1 MTMKRLF
8 RHTNTT
14 LLRTALLLGAMI
26 LVNTQIVKAQ
36 TDAQWAEMPDAFETI
51 DPTTV
56 DWSQEPYF
64 FIQFSEG
71 NVHSFLGEYGE
82 GALMR
87 GKDYIPF
94 SKSIQWTLVPTGTQG
109 KYYLKSRNNRYVFYP
124 YSTKYCGSSSTINEN
139 TLIFT
144 LYKRSDGF
152 YDLTIDGLIVD
163 GKSQCIGRENGLE
176 WGGIRVFNQNSPR
189 ARVRFARLKPNI
201 AHIIYYSEEGT
212 YNNNVNAPSSETRH
226 YLTYSGADY
235 GQKGLIN
242 NGSMESNDNSS
253 YYSPN
258 STTPST
264 IEDGIGKDG
273 SRGISVTSTGTEEND
288 WNTQFIIKANEII
301 PIGTKFR
308 VEFDYRA
315 DQIVNGVPNQA
326 QAQPG
331 QYNHWDAIGSINFS
345 TNWQH
350 FSKEITVTADMG
362 NGDGR
367 NNSFQSIAI
376 CLGKKANTTFY
387 FDNIVLTI
395 PDNTEV
401 SSRKS
406 IIPKDKS
413 LWTLP
418 TIAAYHQDGLWTLEE
433 TGVDGEFFIKRY
445 NTEQYLNPVKIEG
458 TPDPPLFY
466 SVLGT
471 KDNTFG
477 KYILES
483 PDNNRYSRI
492 KNNTNAWG
500 YIRYLSRSEGDGWPV
515 MQLNDAN
522 TNPNFMYAGFLPV
535 EVPDTKKDE
544 YYGVLLKV
552 KPRKDNRIKLTRE
565 SNSQGNPDIQPL
577 AGSTLENL
585 YGAKFTPD
593 KAYTNLF
600 QIKNLPIGC
609 YESLVIEFEGG
620 ISSGWG
626 ISGIIGGEQK
636 WETMQAG
643 ITKYTMSLNGFS
655 SINDF
660 TIFNVGEPNG
670 SITIKACYFTP
681 SEEPDCGKNEML
693 IHNGGTANYSEEQG
707 VRKLWKLEQV
717 DPYDYLHFS
726 LATPEGRYYQADGV
740 VTDNAG
746 NAKIFTNTELLERFD
761 LKWFFIEP
769 AVKEISVDKMITHRM
784 SYLKQ
789 YAKPGLDKQGLA
801 TDADSDWWDHGKGIQ
816 KTNHF
821 EITHFVRKNSTLT
834 VEYPTVLNYNND
846 HIYYQRFYHYNDETC
861 DAAYPDGTDIV
872 GLKNHVSL
880 DVDGNVQYFLYK
892 NGIVT
897 GEKLKWDAFDQGSYE
912 RKAQRRF
919 KFTNS
924 DGKNFTVAV
933 DVSRYSDF
941 TYDNTDPLNSNLEEP
956 SLTMRYIY
964 YMKDAKEMAKD
975 LTSYTEQSG
984 VTDKTTWKE
993 EGSVCVDEFKWMERK
1008 TFHFPA
1014 KPLPYENDKWAGYR
1028 GEFIGLRHVFS
1039 DYWVFNDGNINS
1051 TSDNNLVSAV
1061 IDNNSGRI
1069 EVRIYDPNNTGIRL
1083 GGWNPVLADNPGLKQ
1098 NTTEGNDEDYQGFY
1112 FYDKVARNLKTQY
1125 GDSRFVVFR
1134 YPKDSDGKAT
1144 AVTNTGK
1151 EAFIHVYL
1159 NNNGTRYQ
1167 LAQFTIIFDKDTE
1180 TIPWTSV
1187 NNSAQVKGSSREP
1200 KQLYDIAG
1208 DPIAKVTFD
1217 YPSGDTYHYPDKGV
1231 SRHDGGGDRP
1241 AGSTIANSSPIPL
1254 SFGHTNYAFDGNG
1267 ANWGS
1272 YAMVSEKRTTWGND
1286 KHILPA
1292 DDGTPVSEGSTETY
1306 GYNRSADT
1314 GMQKAFLYI
1323 DASEQPGDI
1332 CAIDFQGEF
1341 CEQDQLMCSG
1351 WISGSNRYSD
1361 NGEYRCPGGI
1371 TLTVKG
1377 EDSNGSTIPI
1387 YRFCPGQ
1394 CYELDNGTG
1403 TDGSTDANH
1412 VVWQQFYFT
1421 FNTDK
1426 KYERYWLEVNN
1437 NCVSSNGGDFML
1449 DNIEVYTIVP
1459 TVDPEINT
1467 PLCVKKDGT
1476 TEMRLLKLDVDY
1488 NRLKSS
1494 APESSGDTPYL
1505 GFVFLDKMKFLT
1517 TFKSKMG
1524 LSEDLSLEQ
1533 LADDIEKGKYDNIQG
1548 NDQRYKDAFDAALLG
1563 TKNIWKSTDSNLGAN
1578 KGAGVMYFQWNKN
1591 FESIPQY
1598 SFYKAV
1604 NKQGATFRGT
1614 NKDGEPILILNGN
1627 YPELPWRTNVDYY
1640 IVPSNAFY
1648 DTFGD
1653 DIYSAFNICSAC
1665 TRTDEFKLDPPYT
1678 VLGLEK
1684 SEGTDDYVVCEG
1696 QIPTVALNLKGYD
1709 LNGKQVPMTG
1719 LNFDWWLG
1727 DKANG
1732 VLATLDN
1739 YHSQQKNGVK
1749 LDNALSTMRAY
1760 YPDAT
1765 NLDGIVQNLSK
1776 TPNLTLE
1783 MTIYLQELID
1793 KGQLI
1798 LHQTSV
1804 SVPAESSSAEDPY
1817 FYLVA
1822 CPIHD
1827 ANFSQAL
1834 NPRPGTDYVAFFCDE
1849 PQGLRIKLG
1858 EKAPKLKSGFVKGEN
1873 GYDDEYNYAFPE
1885 GTDPVL
1891 SIRLAKMA
1899 QFEQVRHG
1907 ETTDNPVETYNESA
1921 PDTEHFLWL
1930 PIRNAEVESSS
1941 ATGVVRKSRATVEE
1955 SDDYN
1960 VYLASS
1966 DDPTWDKAIYKSMSG
1981 NNPSLPIV
1989 GKIVK
1994 LNAVDTKGK
2003 TDVDQTSNRL
2013 CIYFTTNFDV
2023 REGYSYTLSLPF
2035 KENAG
2040 DNACDGTIL
2049 INLKIVPDYE
2059 VWTGAAG
2066 NTDWNNDQNWRRAD
2080 GNLATSTTE
2089 STDGSAR
2096 NNNEL
2101 LVSSDLSAS
2110 SPLKDYTTNYANY
2123 RTAKDRIFRK
2133 GFAPLYCTHVL
2144 IKSNEWGNAPV
2155 LYDALDGAG
2164 AFSAKPFP
2172 NLRDKDNWDSN
2183 GAEATATPILKFD
2196 MQARE
2201 HSLWPET
2208 YGKASN
2214 KGRDGDLIAEMYQ
2227 INSCDEIA
2235 FQPGAE
2241 LLNAHLLNYNSAWV
2255 EYQLDTKR
2263 WYLLGSPLQ
2272 GTISGEWYA
2281 PTGTAQ
2287 QKTTYYEPV
2296 TFGAGYDRY
2305 SPAIY
2310 QRSWDKAKAVLYEV
2324 GSAYN
2329 KDDDKQDANLGNDDE
2344 GMWNNAGTTDA
2355 PVWQWQSDGT
2365 ADQYLDRLGY
2375 KPMHGKKANVAIK
2388 GLWSNTYNDAQVD
2401 YATGGFSVMVMN
2413 HLKGND
2419 QSGNKAIIR
2428 LPKEDRMY
2436 DYYSYDQ
2443 TGAADGGT
2451 DTNIS
2456 DVQTKDDAKR
2466 AKNRGRLK
2474 TDLLLPTS
2482 AQKQEKEATTYRY
2495 GDRRMLTR
2503 IPINESKLSTM
2514 INGIMPLTETVPAG
2528 VSNLGY
2534 YLVENPFPCGLDMN
2548 AFFAAN
2554 TGLQKKYWILTKGN
2568 DSNPRQQL
2576 VQQAPGGE
2584 WVSPGTGETNFSV
2597 SDAVVAP
2604 GQGFFVQATTA
2615 GEGTAII
2622 FNKDMQAQTRYG
2634 SKDQGTNVTIE
2645 VGREPVMVEKEF
2657 QVDEDGDGTPETTI
2671 TESVPDYEA
2680 DGVTPKTKPITQDV
2694 IVYSYVQD
2702 KGDGKDFPLKARTR
2716 SADDADDLGMVITA
2730 ERAEQQSSALVM
2742 QREGASND
2750 FLPEEDTEVFIN
2762 SDLENVPTV
2771 YTLCGR
2777 LATTINSIHD
2787 FRCLPLGVES
2797 NSDAPCTLTFKG
2809 VEALGDSVAFY
2820 DALEQKLIPLE
2831 SGMKVTVSGQTQN
2844 RYYIVRSLN
2853 QKEVAEETH
2862 LQIFTE
2868 GLTAKVIASTAEPI
2882 TDVRCFDTAGR
2893 LIHSA
2898 SPQSTEYSFTLPI
2911 SGVYIIEAETE
2922 NDRKTKKLMAR

>member
-1 MTMKRLF
+1 
-8 RHTNTT
+8 
-14 LLRTALLLGAMI
+14 
-26 LVNTQIVKAQ
+26 
-36 TDAQWAEMPDAFETI
+36 
-51 DPTTV
+51 
-56 DWSQEPYF
+56 
-64 FIQFSEG
+64 
-71 NVHSFLGEYGE
+71 
-82 GALMR
+82 
-87 GKDYIPF
+87 
-94 SKSIQWTLVPTGTQG
+94 
-109 KYYLKSRNNRYVFYP
+109 
-124 YSTKYCGSSSTINEN
+124 
-139 TLIFT
+139 
-144 LYKRSDGF
+144 
-152 YDLTIDGLIVD
+152 
-163 GKSQCIGRENGLE
+163 
-176 WGGIRVFNQNSPR
+176 
-189 ARVRFARLKPNI
+189 
-201 AHIIYYSEEGT
+201 
-212 YNNNVNAPSSETRH
+212 
-226 YLTYSGADY
+226 
-235 GQKGLIN
+235 
-242 NGSMESNDNSS
+242 
-253 YYSPN
+253 
-258 STTPST
+258 
-264 IEDGIGKDG
+264 
-273 SRGISVTSTGTEEND
+273 
-288 WNTQFIIKANEII
+288 
-301 PIGTKFR
+301 
-308 VEFDYRA
+308 
-315 DQIVNGVPNQA
+315 
-326 QAQPG
+326 
-331 QYNHWDAIGSINFS
+331 
-345 TNWQH
+345 
-350 FSKEITVTADMG
+350 
-362 NGDGR
+362 
-367 NNSFQSIAI
+367 
-376 CLGKKANTTFY
+376 
-387 FDNIVLTI
+387 
-395 PDNTEV
+395 
-401 SSRKS
+401 
-406 IIPKDKS
+406 
-413 LWTLP
+413 
-418 TIAAYHQDGLWTLEE
+418 
-433 TGVDGEFFIKRY
+433 
-445 NTEQYLNPVKIEG
+445 
-458 TPDPPLFY
+458 
-466 SVLGT
+466 
-471 KDNTFG
+471 
-477 KYILES
+477 
-483 PDNNRYSRI
+483 
-492 KNNTNAWG
+492 
-500 YIRYLSRSEGDGWPV
+500 
-515 MQLNDAN
+515 
-522 TNPNFMYAGFLPV
+522 MYAGFLPV

-565 SNSQGNPDIQPL
+565 SNSQGNPVIQPL
-577 AGSTLENL
+577 AGSTLEDL
-585 YGAKFTPD
+585 YGATFTPD
-593 KAYTNLF
+593 RDYTNLF

-609 YESLVIEFEGG
+609 YTNLVIEFEGA
-620 ISSGWG
+620 ITSGWG

-636 WETMQAG
+636 WVPMDAG
-643 ITKYTMSLNGFS
+643 ITSYTMNLNGFS

-660 TIFNVGEPNG
+660 TIFNVGSSRG

-693 IHNGGTANYSEEQG
+693 IHNGGTAAYSEDAGE
-707 VRKLWKLEQV
+707 RKLWKLEQV

-801 TDADSDWWDHGKGIQ
+801 TDAESDWWNHGKGIQ

-1793 KGQLI
+1793 KGLMTEDSWKKMYFDLI
-1798 LHQTSV
+1798 HLPNICDLMLENPNVQTAQNSTDV
-1804 SVPAESSSAEDPY
+1804 FFFGMPGAGGKTCLLMSLAGNNGRGY
-1817 FYLVA
+1817 FMKTTD
-1822 CPIHD
+1822 D
-1827 ANFSQAL
+1827 AGKYAAGLSQYYKEGQ
-1834 NPRPGTDYVAFFCDE
+1834 RPG
-1849 PQGLRIKLG
+1849 R
-1858 EKAPKLKSGFVKGEN
+1858 
-1873 GYDDEYNYAFPE
+1873 
-1885 GTDPVL
+1885 
-1891 SIRLAKMA
+1891 
-1899 QFEQVRHG
+1899 
-1907 ETTDNPVETYNESA
+1907 
-1921 PDTEHFLWL
+1921 
-1930 PIRNAEVESSS
+1930 
-1941 ATGVVRKSRATVEE
+1941 
-1955 SDDYN
+1955 
-1960 VYLASS
+1960 
-1966 DDPTWDKAIYKSMSG
+1966 
-1981 NNPSLPIV
+1981 
-1989 GKIVK
+1989 
-1994 LNAVDTKGK
+1994 
-2003 TDVDQTSNRL
+2003 
-2013 CIYFTTNFDV
+2013 
-2023 REGYSYTLSLPF
+2023 
-2035 KENAG
+2035 
-2040 DNACDGTIL
+2040 
-2049 INLKIVPDYE
+2049 
-2059 VWTGAAG
+2059 
-2066 NTDWNNDQNWRRAD
+2066 
-2080 GNLATSTTE
+2080 
-2089 STDGSAR
+2089 
-2096 NNNEL
+2096 
-2101 LVSSDLSAS
+2101 
-2110 SPLKDYTTNYANY
+2110 
-2123 RTAKDRIFRK
+2123 
-2133 GFAPLYCTHVL
+2133 
-2144 IKSNEWGNAPV
+2144 
-2155 LYDALDGAG
+2155 
-2164 AFSAKPFP
+2164 
-2172 NLRDKDNWDSN
+2172 
-2183 GAEATATPILKFD
+2183 
-2196 MQARE
+2196 
-2201 HSLWPET
+2201 
-2208 YGKASN
+2208 
-2214 KGRDGDLIAEMYQ
+2214 
-2227 INSCDEIA
+2227 
-2235 FQPGAE
+2235 
-2241 LLNAHLLNYNSAWV
+2241 
-2255 EYQLDTKR
+2255 
-2263 WYLLGSPLQ
+2263 
-2272 GTISGEWYA
+2272 
-2281 PTGTAQ
+2281 
-2287 QKTTYYEPV
+2287 
-2296 TFGAGYDRY
+2296 TFGKYWA
-2305 SPAIY
+2305 AIETVIQTENSNHKVNSY
-2310 QRSWDKAKAVLYEV
+2310 ILTPLWKRLNWMQLGQYMIVME
-2324 GSAYN
+2324 
-2329 KDDDKQDANLGNDDE
+2329 NL
-2344 GMWNNAGTTDA
+2344 
-2355 PVWQWQSDGT
+2355 
-2365 ADQYLDRLGY
+2365 
-2375 KPMHGKKANVAIK
+2375 
-2388 GLWSNTYNDAQVD
+2388 
-2401 YATGGFSVMVMN
+2401 
-2413 HLKGND
+2413 
-2419 QSGNKAIIR
+2419 
-2428 LPKEDRMY
+2428 
-2436 DYYSYDQ
+2436 
-2443 TGAADGGT
+2443 
-2451 DTNIS
+2451 
-2456 DVQTKDDAKR
+2456 
-2466 AKNRGRLK
+2466 
-2474 TDLLLPTS
+2474 
-2482 AQKQEKEATTYRY
+2482 
-2495 GDRRMLTR
+2495 LTR
-2503 IPINESKLSTM
+2503 E
-2514 INGIMPLTETVPAG
+2514 
-2528 VSNLGY
+2528 
-2534 YLVENPFPCGLDMN
+2534 
-2548 AFFAAN
+2548 
-2554 TGLQKKYWILTKGN
+2554 
-2568 DSNPRQQL
+2568 
-2576 VQQAPGGE
+2576 
-2584 WVSPGTGETNFSV
+2584 
-2597 SDAVVAP
+2597 
-2604 GQGFFVQATTA
+2604 
-2615 GEGTAII
+2615 
-2622 FNKDMQAQTRYG
+2622 
-2634 SKDQGTNVTIE
+2634 
-2645 VGREPVMVEKEF
+2645 
-2657 QVDEDGDGTPETTI
+2657 
-2671 TESVPDYEA
+2671 
-2680 DGVTPKTKPITQDV
+2680 
-2694 IVYSYVQD
+2694 
-2702 KGDGKDFPLKARTR
+2702 
-2716 SADDADDLGMVITA
+2716 
-2730 ERAEQQSSALVM
+2730 
-2742 QREGASND
+2742 
-2750 FLPEEDTEVFIN
+2750 
-2762 SDLENVPTV
+2762 
-2771 YTLCGR
+2771 
-2777 LATTINSIHD
+2777 
-2787 FRCLPLGVES
+2787 
-2797 NSDAPCTLTFKG
+2797 
-2809 VEALGDSVAFY
+2809 
-2820 DALEQKLIPLE
+2820 
-2831 SGMKVTVSGQTQN
+2831 
-2844 RYYIVRSLN
+2844 
-2853 QKEVAEETH
+2853 
-2862 LQIFTE
+2862 
-2868 GLTAKVIASTAEPI
+2868 
-2882 TDVRCFDTAGR
+2882 
-2893 LIHSA
+2893 
-2898 SPQSTEYSFTLPI
+2898 
-2911 SGVYIIEAETE
+2911 
-2922 NDRKTKKLMAR
+2922 